1 MKKPSKRRKAVARP
15 RGPTGPLAGV
25 RIVDMT
31 TVLMGPYATQI
42 MADYGA
48 DVIKVE
54 PPEGDIMRHGGPMRS
69 PRMGPMY
76 LQANRNK
83 RSIVLDIKTA
93 GGREALKRLCR
104 KADVFICNVRPA
116 ALRRVG
122 LGPEDIRAGNPR
134 LIHVSLIGYGEGGPY
149 SGRPAYDD
157 LIQGLSAIPAT
168 FQRTSGAEPRYAPL
182 TMADHIVGLNA
193 VHVVL
198 AALYERERSGQG
210 QAIELPMFETL
221 AQFVL
226 SDHLGGRAYEPAIGP
241 PGYSRLLARDRR
253 PYRTSDGYICMLV
266 YTDRHW
272 EAFFRLIDKAEQF
285 HSDPRFTTAAARA
298 KHFAEAY
305 TLVAE
310 VLMTR
315 TTAEWMAALQQVDI
329 PAVPMHDLDALIDD
343 PHLAAVGF
351 LHALDHPTEGRV
363 RLVGIPSRW
372 SRSRPAIRRHPPNLG
387 ENSVEVLREAGYT
400 DVAIAKLAADGALG
414 KIEAPAP
421 PPTRRRGGARK
432 PRKS

>member
-1 MKKPSKRRKAVARP
+1 
-15 RGPTGPLAGV
+15 
-25 RIVDMT
+25 
-31 TVLMGPYATQI
+31 
-42 MADYGA
+42 
-48 DVIKVE
+48 
-54 PPEGDIMRHGGPMRS
+54 MRNPG
-69 PRMGPMY
+69 MGPMY

-93 GGREALKRLCR
+93 GGCDALKRLCR
-104 KADVFICNVRPA
+104 GADVFICNVRPA

-122 LGPEDIRAGNPR
+122 LGPEDIRAAHPR

-157 LIQGLSAIPAT
+157 LIQGLAAIPAT
-168 FQRTSGAEPRYAPL
+168 FQRVSGAEPRYAPL

-198 AALYERERSGQG
+198 AALLERERSGKG

-226 SDHLGGRAYEPAIGP
+226 SDHLGGRAYDPAIGP

-253 PYRTSDGYICMLV
+253 PYRTSDGYICLLV
-266 YTDRHW
+266 YTDRQW
-272 EAFFRLIDKAEQF
+272 ESFFRLIGKAEQF
-285 HSDPRFTTAAARA
+285 HGDPRFTTAAARA
-298 KHFAEAY
+298 RHFAEAY
-305 TLVAE
+305 TLLAE
-310 VLMTR
+310 ILATR
-315 TTAEWMAALQQVDI
+315 TTAEWTVALQQADI
-329 PAVPMHDLDALIDD
+329 PATPMHDLDALIDD

-351 LHALDHPTEGRV
+351 LQKLDHPTEGRI

-372 SRSRPAIRRHPPNLG
+372 SRSRPAIRRHPPGLG

-400 DVAIAKLAADGALG
+400 DAAIARLAADGALG
-414 KIEAPAP
+414 KIEVPAP
-421 PPTRRRGGARK
+421 PAARPRATRK
-432 PRKS
+432 PRKP